1 MEILNDCI
9 LGSRDLKLENIL
21 FQSKREDAQIQVLDF
36 GLSKRFLPG
45 ASKTMTE
52 WVGTVY
58 TMVSAL
64 LGVLYTRFASH

>member
-45 ASKTMTE
+45 ASKTMTGE
-52 WVGTVY
+52 FLFCR
-58 TMVSAL
+58 S
-64 LGVLYTRFASH
+64 VL